1 MHFLLCRNQRGEMS
15 WCSAAHAALRDVA
28 STCRFVIFDAEGFK
42 WYKVAAGAGAGKLR
56 DAVAWT
62 QVRGAARVGVWNERF
77 GVEVLHPGVKGDVSI
92 FWCDTEVLRD
102 EIVTAINSRK

>member
-1 MHFLLCRNQRGEMS
+1 M
-15 WCSAAHAALRDVA
+15 CSAAHAAPIDVA
-28 STCRFVIFDAEGFK
+28 SACRFVIFDAEGFK
-42 WYKVAAGAGAGKLR
+42 WYEVAPDGRGAGKLR

-62 QVRGAARVGVWNERF
+62 QVRGAARVGVWDRRF

-92 FWCDTEVLRD
+92 FWCDTEVQRD